1 MLFGASSTFLV
12 ALAAL
17 TATTLATMP
26 GANPSLEQRD
36 SAMCRYFQDT
46 DGLRYEI
53 EIDSAQDVHVCDGIG
68 ANIPCAQVRWGCE
81 AQGSL
86 KIMSFTLLGC
96 NPGDVERAIYL
107 ATAPHL
113 EGVKCIT
120 RG

>member
-1 MLFGASSTFLV
+1 MLFGASSTILAAF
-12 ALAAL
+12 AAL
-17 TATTLATMP
+17 TATTFAMP

-36 SAMCRYFQDT
+36 SATCRYFQDT

-53 EIDSAQDVHVCDGIG
+53 EIDSAQDVHV
-68 ANIPCAQVRWGCE
+68 RWGCE
-81 AQGSL
+81 AQGSR
-86 KIMSFTLLGC
+86 KIMSFTVLGC

>member
-17 TATTLATMP
+17 TATTLATIP

-53 EIDSAQDVHVCDGIG
+53 EIDSAQDVHV
-68 ANIPCAQVRWGCE
+68 RWGCK

-86 KIMSFTLLGC
+86 KIISFSLLGC